1 MKNKIIYIASFLAAF
16 LIVTFGIIYFN
27 SVYKDIFQFDFTK
40 KVETKKKTEAIISDT
55 TNIQMAVLKDFLHQQ
70 LKNYVLDSLKNYVGT
85 TKVDTIIS
93 SVVKDSSLIDSLK
106 TLSSALIK
114 TNSELAKQEELS
126 KSLEK
131 DVDNQPDSLY
141 REWTKKTAKLYEIMD
156 PAKAAKIIQGYS
168 DNVARDLIYSM
179 KKNKASEILAAFSPE
194 NANRIMRAK

>member
-1 MKNKIIYIASFLAAF
+1 
-16 LIVTFGIIYFN
+16 
-27 SVYKDIFQFDFTK
+27 
-40 KVETKKKTEAIISDT
+40 
-55 TNIQMAVLKDFLHQQ
+55 MAVLKDFLHQQ